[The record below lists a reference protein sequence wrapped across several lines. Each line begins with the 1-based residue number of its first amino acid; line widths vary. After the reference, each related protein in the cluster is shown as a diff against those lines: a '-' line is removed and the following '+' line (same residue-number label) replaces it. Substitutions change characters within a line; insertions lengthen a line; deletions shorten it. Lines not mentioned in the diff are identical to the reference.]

1 MGEGHDLRAERPTAA
16 VPSATWPGTIG
27 GRVGTYGTDVR
38 IRTEASWWRTR
49 DREVGAVFM
58 FVVFAGLV
66 AVLLVV
72 EAGGKTARRLR
83 RLLFTASAANAELLR
98 EAMAADAAAF
108 HTGRDAAREEARL
121 VARRLGGHV
130 DAERYQRAM
139 AAIAAADALSHP
151 LRPPSGTA

>member
-1 MGEGHDLRAERPTAA
+1 M
-16 VPSATWPGTIG
+16 
-27 GRVGTYGTDVR
+27 
-38 IRTEASWWRTR
+38 
-49 DREVGAVFM
+49 FM

-66 AVLLVV
+66 AAFLVV

-83 RLLFTASAANAELLR
+83 RLVFTASAANAELLR
-98 EAMAADAAAF
+98 DAMAADAASFRA
-108 HTGRDAAREEARL
+108 GNDAAREEARL